1 MIDVDEDETITP
13 IQAAWGFVEGLR
25 QGNCTQTFNF
35 LHNSGQFDEADRQ
48 GLNLDLVADS
58 HELPQLRDELKAG
71 FSSGHINSRD
81 RVVYFAFGGDR
92 PGQTFVAALVRPSGS
107 PLQSVF
113 LTLSAR
119 DAGEEGR
126 IMAQIANR
134 IKPSAALA
142 AA

>member
-1 MIDVDEDETITP
+1 MFEQSEARIRGEVALE
-13 IQAAWGFVEGLR
+13 FVEGLR
-25 QGNCTQTFNF
+25 RQGCTQTFNF
-35 LHNSGQFDEADRQ
+35 LHNSAQFDTPAEQDMYLDVIADRH
-48 GLNLDLVADS
+48 D
-58 HELPQLRDELKAG
+58 LPQLPEEVKAG
-71 FSSGHINSRD
+71 LSGGYANHD
-81 RVVYFAFGGDR
+81 RVVYFAFDGLY
-92 PGQTFVAALVRPSGS
+92 PEQTRVAALVKPSGN